1 MSLVASFKHPVADA
15 QFSFRRI
22 LKALSEPGSIVA
34 LPEMSGFGVLD
45 SASACVLL
53 TLIDQDTPLW
63 ISPRL
68 NDDVLRQN
76 LRFHTGA
83 VLTED
88 PSSVSFALAEGSLD
102 SATLLAFPCGD
113 EMSPELATSVIVQVE
128 SLEGGK
134 PLRLLGRGLNSHAL
148 SRCSCPTPSPNIY
161 SIVHTASRWGWTLCL
176 PAVSSC
182 LPCRAR
188 PAWRPAN
195 VRCR

>member
-134 PLRLLGRGLNSHAL
+134 PLRLLGPGIEQSRVISVRLPDAVTQYLLNRPHRFPLGLDFMFTCGEQLLAL
-148 SRCSCPTPSPNIY
+148 PRTTRVEAC
-161 SIVHTASRWGWTLCL
+161 
-176 PAVSSC
+176 
-182 LPCRAR
+182 
-188 PAWRPAN
+188 
-195 VRCR
+195 

>member
-134 PLRLLGRGLNSHAL
+134 PLRLLGPGIEQSRVISVQLPDAVTQYLLNRPHRFPLGLDFMFTCGEQLLAL
-148 SRCSCPTPSPNIY
+148 PRTTRVEAC
-161 SIVHTASRWGWTLCL
+161 
-176 PAVSSC
+176 
-182 LPCRAR
+182 
-188 PAWRPAN
+188 
-195 VRCR
+195 

>member
-134 PLRLLGRGLNSHAL
+134 PLRLLDSGIEQSRVISVQLPDAVTQYLLNRPHRFPLGLDFMFTCGEQLLAL
-148 SRCSCPTPSPNIY
+148 PRTTRVEAC
-161 SIVHTASRWGWTLCL
+161 
-176 PAVSSC
+176 
-182 LPCRAR
+182 
-188 PAWRPAN
+188 
-195 VRCR
+195 

>member
-68 NDDVLRQN
+68 NDHVLRQN

-134 PLRLLGRGLNSHAL
+134 PLRLLGPGIEQSRVISVQLPDAVTQYLLNRPHRFPLGLDFMFTCGEQLLAL
-148 SRCSCPTPSPNIY
+148 PRTTRVEAC
-161 SIVHTASRWGWTLCL
+161 
-176 PAVSSC
+176 
-182 LPCRAR
+182 
-188 PAWRPAN
+188 
-195 VRCR
+195 

>member
-22 LKALSEPGSIVA
+22 LKALSEPGSIVT

-134 PLRLLGRGLNSHAL
+134 PLRLLGPGIEQSRVISVQLPDAVTQYLLNRPHRFPLGLDFMFTCGEQLLAL
-148 SRCSCPTPSPNIY
+148 PRTTRVEAC
-161 SIVHTASRWGWTLCL
+161 
-176 PAVSSC
+176 
-182 LPCRAR
+182 
-188 PAWRPAN
+188 
-195 VRCR
+195 

>member
-1 MSLVASFKHPVADA
+1 MSLVASFQHPVADA

-22 LKALSEPGSIVA
+22 LKALSEPGSLVE
-34 LPEMSGFGVLD
+34 LPVMPGFGVLG

-63 ISPRL
+63 ISPSL
-68 NDDVLRQN
+68 NNEALRNN

-113 EMSPELATSVIVQVE
+113 EISPELATSVIVQVD
-128 SLEGGK
+128 SLEGGS
-134 PLRLLGRGLNSHAL
+134 PLRLVGPGIEQARTIA
-148 SRCSCPTPSPNIY
+148 PQ
-161 SIVHTASRWGWTLCL
+161 L
-176 PAVSSC
+176 PASVYQYLLNRPHRFPLGLDFMFTC
-182 LPCRAR
+182 GEQLLALPRTTRVEAC
-188 PAWRPAN
+188 
-195 VRCR
+195 